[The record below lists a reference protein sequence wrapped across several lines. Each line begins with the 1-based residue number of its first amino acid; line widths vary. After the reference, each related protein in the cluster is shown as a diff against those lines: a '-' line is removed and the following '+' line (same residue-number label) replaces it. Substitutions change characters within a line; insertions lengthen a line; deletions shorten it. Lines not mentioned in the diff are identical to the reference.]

1 MAAKMYYDKD
11 ADLGL
16 IRAKKV
22 ASSATV
28 RRVMRTRSI

>member
-11 ADLGL
+11 ADLEL

-22 ASSATV
+22 AIIGTD
-28 RRVMRTRSI
+28 RRDTRTR